1 MSHWYASQ
9 GDVEDRLGRD
19 FTEAE
24 VNRTASLLD
33 YATAVVGAFI
43 GGREF
48 ADGEVPALVQAV
60 TVSVV
65 ERGLRNPNGFQQE
78 SAGPFSHS
86 MPTGW
91 AGSALTK
98 DEKDMLSMYMGR
110 YGIVSVRA
118 PVTDAYLE
126 AVETFGTSFTSG
138 ESEDADDNS

>member
-1 MSHWYASQ
+1 VSHWYASQ
-9 GDVEDRLGRD
+9 GDVEDRLGRALTD
-19 FTEAE
+19 SEI
-24 VNRTASLLD
+24 NRAASLLD
-33 YATAVVGAFI
+33 YATALVGAFI

-48 ADGEVPALVQAV
+48 ADGEVPPLVQSV

-65 ERGLRNPNGFQQE
+65 ERGLRNPSGFQQE

-91 AGSALTK
+91 AGSALSQ

-126 AVETFGTSFTSG
+126 AVGVFGDGFTSD
-138 ESEDADDNS
+138 ESEDADDSS